1 MSLIIKLMMC
11 NNEPNNVVITVKDS
25 LQSSEYI

>member
-11 NNEPNNVVITVKDS
+11 NNELNNVVITVKDS